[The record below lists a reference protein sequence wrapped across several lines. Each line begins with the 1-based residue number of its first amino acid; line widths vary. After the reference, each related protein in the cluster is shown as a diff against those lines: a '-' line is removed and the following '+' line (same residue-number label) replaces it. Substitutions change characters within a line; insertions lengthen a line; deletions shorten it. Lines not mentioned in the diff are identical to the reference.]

1 MEFNS
6 FAAFAMHLSTLD
18 PKVERAMKE
27 SLEKIGKHV
36 EKVAKSEF
44 GMYQPAVGP
53 FKAWEELSPV
63 TKKDRVDKG
72 FTPNDPLLRSG
83 KLRESIGHKV
93 DGHTV
98 VIGSTD
104 EAMVTQELGG
114 YLTDRNGNKHVVPP
128 RSVLGPSVIRSEKF
142 IKETAGHATVSALLP
157 PGSLVPH
164 GPAES
169 DYSFGI

>member
-1 MEFNS
+1 MLFRSVIVPRIPQE
-6 FAAFAMHLSTLD
+6 A
-18 PKVERAMKE
+18 RAQVRQ
-27 SLEKIGKHV
+27 HQD
-36 EKVAKSEF
+36 A
-44 GMYQPAVGP
+44 
-53 FKAWEELSPV
+53 
-63 TKKDRVDKG
+63 
-72 FTPNDPLLRSG
+72 
-83 KLRESIGHKV
+83 
-93 DGHTV
+93 GHTV